1 MKTILTTIFVCA
13 TALSFGQE
21 SGKATTEEDPGPAI
35 QPLINYIVQNIVTD
49 RPGQCDASSTVGKKV
64 FQLETGGSYF
74 LFEDD
79 IIKNSRTSVNFT
91 GLRYGIT
98 PNIEARLISE
108 YSIRKSEIP
117 SINFLDEKG
126 GLESLILGTKFGL
139 TRNKGFLPEMAFV
152 AQFSL
157 PKTGKEAF
165 RANHSIYNL
174 KMCFANG
181 LSEKFTLNYNLGL
194 IGDGQT
200 AYSTATYATALWYS
214 VNNRIGFFGEL
225 YGSWREQN
233 KASLLTDFGASYLI
247 NYNFQLDLSGGLG
260 ISEGTDNWYASVG
273 LSYRFDK

>member
-117 SINFLDEKG
+117 KPPDRS
-126 GLESLILGTKFGL
+126 S
-139 TRNKGFLPEMAFV
+139 
-152 AQFSL
+152 
-157 PKTGKEAF
+157 
-165 RANHSIYNL
+165 
-174 KMCFANG
+174 
-181 LSEKFTLNYNLGL
+181 
-194 IGDGQT
+194 
-200 AYSTATYATALWYS
+200 
-214 VNNRIGFFGEL
+214 
-225 YGSWREQN
+225 
-233 KASLLTDFGASYLI
+233 
-247 NYNFQLDLSGGLG
+247 
-260 ISEGTDNWYASVG
+260 
-273 LSYRFDK
+273 